1 MATLTA
7 AYYSRCAA
15 GLLEWPSL
23 PFGTRVMV
31 VQDPP
36 ERNSFMPRSLP
47 ATVFCPGPRV
57 SGSYIVYQHGRLR
70 EAVNI
75 QPTSLDA
82 EELVYIKAHIPQWL
96 PPEAPAEPP
105 RTDTWNAAQ
114 VDDAHPPS
122 LEAVP
127 VPPAEDN
134 LREERS
140 EEMRSGL

>member
-1 MATLTA
+1 
-7 AYYSRCAA
+7 
-15 GLLEWPSL
+15 
-23 PFGTRVMV
+23 MV

-82 EELVYIKAHIPQWL
+82 EELVYIKAHIP
-96 PPEAPAEPP
+96 
-105 RTDTWNAAQ
+105 
-114 VDDAHPPS
+114 
-122 LEAVP
+122 
-127 VPPAEDN
+127 
-134 LREERS
+134 
-140 EEMRSGL
+140 